1 MEKQKHPVFS
11 KEWLKEMDARAT
23 KCRQEQGS
31 PEVTTGYYAARKVKN
46 EWRITNGRAWW
57 DNPVVVREIHEYA
70 DGTVCAANYI
80 ENVQL
85 FNRRNIENSGMRPV
99 RPSELPDLLG
109 IDRIVYFDHRETDEK
124 GRALRIAHDL
134 TKARETA

>member
-1 MEKQKHPVFS
+1 MDKQKHPIFS
-11 KEWLKEMDARAT
+11 KEWLKAMDERAT
-23 KCRQEQGS
+23 KCRQEQGGA
-31 PEVTTGYYAARKVKN
+31 EVTTGYYAARKIKN
-46 EWRITNGRAWW
+46 KWRITNGRAWW
-57 DNPVVVREIHEYA
+57 DNPVVVHEVHEYA

-85 FNRRNIENSGMRPV
+85 FNKKNIEYSGMRPV

-109 IDRIVYFDHRETDEK
+109 IDRIVYFDHREIDEK

-134 TKARETA
+134 VKARVTA